1 MNPSPI
7 SKWAVMT
14 TPPPL
19 AQEPV
24 PQAAVDGDDVA
35 RRLRQPPG
43 DEQEDGLRLV
53 LGLDR
58 NLDEGA
64 LGVEVRQL
72 LAQAL
77 RRLVLAVTDLILPVR
92 RTPASARETPPA

>member
-24 PQAAVDGDDVA
+24 LQAAVDGDDVA
-35 RRLRQPPG
+35 RRLRKPPG

-58 NLDEGA
+58 SLDEGA
-64 LGVEVRQL
+64 LGIEVREL

-77 RRLVLAVTDLILPVR
+77 RRLVLAVRDRILHER
-92 RTPASARETPPA
+92 RHHAVAREHR